1 MFNPEEYS
9 LNRDNNFVSQAIPG
23 LSSPLLQFA
32 HGNLRTLDMEL
43 LFDTYEKRTD
53 VRQETE
59 KLIHLMEIDP
69 ALHAPPV
76 LIVAWASL
84 QFRCVLTRANQ
95 KFLLFLDDGRPVRAR
110 IHRQLH
116 RVHRSRTRGAAGQ
129 ARDGRLHQAAHRAA
143 RRDHHRHCQQVLHRP
158 DACGVRSRSSND
170 IDNPRE
176 LLVGQALIIPSLLVR
191 QSGDRRGDPIM
202 PLYPT
207 YAPEFRIKLDGQPLP
222 TALKA
227 AISSHDLRGRN
238 ERR

>member
-1 MFNPEEYS
+1 MALTKAKITVEHSKAFIEVMFNPEEYS

-53 VRQETE
+53 VRLETE

-76 LIVAWASL
+76 LIVSWASL

-110 IHRQLH
+110 ITASFTEFIDPEHEALQVKRE
-116 RVHRSRTRGAAGQ
+116 TA
-129 ARDGRLHQAAHRAA
+129 DYTK
-143 RRDHHRHCQQVLHRP
+143 RHVVVQGETITGIAYQYYSDSTKWRP
-158 DACGVRSRSSND
+158 ITVSNE
-170 IDNPRE
+170 IDDPRE
-176 LLVGQALIIPSLLVR
+176 LAVGQALTIPSLPYA
-191 QSGDRRGDPIM
+191 DPATGEVI
-202 PLYPT
+202 
-207 YAPEFRIKLDGQPLP
+207 Q
-222 TALKA
+222 
-227 AISSHDLRGRN
+227 
-238 ERR
+238 